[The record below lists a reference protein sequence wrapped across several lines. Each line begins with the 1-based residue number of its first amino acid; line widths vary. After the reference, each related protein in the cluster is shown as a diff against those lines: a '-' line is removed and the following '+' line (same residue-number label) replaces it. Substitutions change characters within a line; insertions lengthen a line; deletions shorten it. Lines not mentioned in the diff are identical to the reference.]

1 MEGKLRHFI
10 YPINSDDVQNFRDCK
25 DSFEFEGQ
33 DSKLPIAHRMLNF
46 PWRNYVIKKI
56 KAPLEKAI
64 KDAKRITEMAPAL
77 VNAAALLHGKFGAIT
92 KENTL
97 YPNTHCL
104 IEHKA
109 RFLSYETNRGKAPM
123 LAAAFDIAA
132 AENEHDNYYQ
142 TRLNVE
148 IEFIIEDILA
158 GKWEPRPLGQPHQY
172 WNEPS
177 PYGGKHSIIYKL
189 REHREEILKIIREEE

>member
-1 MEGKLRHFI
+1 
-10 YPINSDDVQNFRDCK
+10 
-25 DSFEFEGQ
+25 
-33 DSKLPIAHRMLNF
+33 MLNF

-56 KAPLEKAI
+56 KAPLENAI
-64 KDAKRITEMAPAL
+64 KDAKRITEMASAL
-77 VNAAALLHGKFGAIT
+77 VDAAALLFVKFGAIT
-92 KENTL
+92 KGNTL

-109 RFLSYETNRGKAPM
+109 RFLAYETNRGKAPL
-123 LAAAFDIAA
+123 LAAAYDIVA

-158 GKWEPRPLGQPHQY
+158 GKWQPRAIGQPHQY
-172 WNEPS
+172 WNEPA
-177 PYGGKHSIIYKL
+177 PYGGEHSIVYKL
-189 REHREEILKIIREEE
+189 QKHRGEILKIIGEES